1 MPYNNLWPVQLYNIF
16 HHYFTNCVIKKKLL
30 NTKCVFWFS
39 LQLLSET
46 FLILRRKEQ
55 DMSKSVHW
63 SPCKVPITLV
73 NVSWCC
79 LNFLDRFFQNTQ
91 ISNFMKILW
100 VLSWV
105 VRCRQMDGWRDTQT
119 DIMKLTAPLR
129 NFANKP
135 KKQMSQDIWC
145 TVCNC
150 NKKLQR
156 RYY

>member
-1 MPYNNLWPVQLYNIF
+1 M
-16 HHYFTNCVIKKKLL
+16 IKKKLL

-55 DMSKSVHW
+55 DMPKSVHW

-73 NVSWCC
+73 RVSWC
-79 LNFLDRFFQNTQ
+79 LNFLDGSFKNTH
-91 ISNFMKILW
+91 ISYFVKILQ
-100 VLSWV
+100 VLSWI
-105 VRCRQMDGWRDTQT
+105 VRCGQMDGWMERQT

-135 KKQMSQDIWC
+135 KNQMSQDICC

-150 NKKLQR
+150 KKKLQR